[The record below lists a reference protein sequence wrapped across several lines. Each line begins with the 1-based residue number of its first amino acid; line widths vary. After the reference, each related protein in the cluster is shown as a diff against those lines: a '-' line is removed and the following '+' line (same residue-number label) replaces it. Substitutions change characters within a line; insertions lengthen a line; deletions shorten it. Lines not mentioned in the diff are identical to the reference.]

1 MSCAASWR
9 RRRPPRRKLDPPVE
23 TCHTRS
29 IRVAAKVSSM
39 KIIICG
45 AGQVGWQIARHL
57 SGEQN
62 DVTVVDNNPDL
73 VRQATDTL
81 DVQGIAGHASYP
93 DVLDRAGARDADM
106 IIAATHSD
114 EVNMV
119 TCQVAHSVF
128 AVPRKIA
135 RLRAQSYLDA
145 IYSDL
150 YRRDHMPID
159 VVISP
164 EREVAEAA
172 LRRLSTPAAFD
183 NQTFM
188 GGKVQLLG
196 IGLDEDC
203 PVLNTPLKQL
213 TDLFSTLRSLV
224 VGVRRGGVLF
234 APEPGDQLFAGDEIY
249 VVSHRDDT
257 DRALD
262 IFGKAVKRQERVVI
276 LGGGNVGL
284 AVARALEASELR
296 IRVKMIEKNRRCAEF
311 AADALDR
318 TIVLNGDGMS
328 RELLAEATIHKA
340 DSVLCVT
347 DDDKTNLLAAVRAKQ
362 AGCGMAICLVNDPS
376 LQTLMKPLAI
386 DAFINPRATTVSS
399 ILRHI
404 RHGRVRGVYSI
415 GDAEAEVIEAQ
426 VLSTSP
432 ISGQLIREIDFP
444 EGALVGAVEKNGK
457 VIRPTGATRIEEGD
471 IVVVFALAAD
481 VPAVQRLFQ
490 VSIDFF

>member
-1 MSCAASWR
+1 
-9 RRRPPRRKLDPPVE
+9 
-23 TCHTRS
+23 
-29 IRVAAKVSSM
+29 M

-57 SGEQN
+57 SSERN

-73 VRQATDTL
+73 VRQANDML

-93 DVLDRAGARDADM
+93 DVLERAGARDAEM
-106 IIAATHSD
+106 VIAATYSD

-164 EREVAEAA
+164 EKEVAEAA
-172 LRRLSTPAAFD
+172 LRRLSAPAAFD
-183 NQTFM
+183 TQIFLD
-188 GGKVQLLG
+188 GKVQLLG
-196 IGLDEDC
+196 IALDEDC

-213 TDLFSTLRSLV
+213 TDLFSTLRAIV
-224 VGVRRGGVLF
+224 VGVRRKEQLF
-234 APEPGDQLFAGDEIY
+234 APEPGDQLFATDQIY
-249 VVSHRDDT
+249 VSTHTDDAA
-257 DRALD
+257 RVLD
-262 IFGKAVKRQERVVI
+262 IFGKPVVRQERVVVV
-276 LGGGNVGL
+276 GGGNVGL
-284 AVARALEASELR
+284 AVARRLEAAPWKV
-296 IRVKMIEKNRRCAEF
+296 RVKMIEKNRRSAER
-311 AADALDR
+311 AADALER

-328 RELLAEATIHKA
+328 RELLTEASIAKA
-340 DSVLCVT
+340 DSILCVT

-362 AGCGMAICLVNDPS
+362 AGCDLAICLVNDPTLQS
-376 LQTLMKPLAI
+376 LMQPLGI

-432 ISGQLIREIDFP
+432 ISGKLIRDIDFP
-444 EGALVGAVEKNGK
+444 EGALVGAVSKAGK
-457 VIRPTGATRIEEGD
+457 VVKPTGSTRIEEGD
-471 IVVVFALAAD
+471 IVVVFAVSAD
-481 VPAVQRLFQ
+481 VPAVERLFQ
-490 VSIDFF
+490 VAIDFF